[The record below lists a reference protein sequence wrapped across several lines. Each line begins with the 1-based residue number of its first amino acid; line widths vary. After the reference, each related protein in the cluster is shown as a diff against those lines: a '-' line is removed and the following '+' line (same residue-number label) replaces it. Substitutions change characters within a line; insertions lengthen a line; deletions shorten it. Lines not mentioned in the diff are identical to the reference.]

1 MQESGAVASAA
12 PLAYIVHV
20 GEAAAAVAGRA
31 AESLRDAGHAVV
43 LNAGGGS
50 FKAQM
55 KRADVSGARYA
66 VLIGDDEVASAAATV
81 KPLRGG
87 DQFAVPVAA
96 LAATLSTP
104 KPSRT

>member
-1 MQESGAVASAA
+1 MK
-12 PLAYIVHV
+12 
-20 GEAAAAVAGRA
+20 AAAALAGRA

-66 VLIGDDEVASAAATV
+66 ILIGDDEAAAASATV

-87 DQFAVPVAA
+87 GEQFAVPVAA
-96 LAATLSTP
+96 LAASLSTCP
-104 KPSRT
+104 PSRT